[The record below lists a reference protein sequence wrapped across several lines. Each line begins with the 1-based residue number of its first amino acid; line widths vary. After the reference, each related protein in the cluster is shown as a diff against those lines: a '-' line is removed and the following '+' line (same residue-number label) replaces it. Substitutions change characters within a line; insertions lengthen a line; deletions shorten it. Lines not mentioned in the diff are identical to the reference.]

1 MALGS
6 RGFAL
11 NQAVAAPS
19 TTRGPLAK
27 VRLGV
32 PGTACLQGPRQA
44 GTSMLPATLEAP
56 WGLRYPNFTNKSE
69 QALCMSWVSPAQKTY
84 PAIHQPSWAAHPW
97 GRKGPQWG
105 KLSQKPADMSCTPA
119 AGEAAVV
126 RQEVLRDLGMAVL
139 QITVLITL
147 LQGPGE
153 AEHRLFFEGGSKH
166 GGTERH
172 EALQCYKSEKLGR
185 K

>member
-1 MALGS
+1 
-6 RGFAL
+6 
-11 NQAVAAPS
+11 
-19 TTRGPLAK
+19 
-27 VRLGV
+27 
-32 PGTACLQGPRQA
+32 
-44 GTSMLPATLEAP
+44 
-56 WGLRYPNFTNKSE
+56 
-69 QALCMSWVSPAQKTY
+69 
-84 PAIHQPSWAAHPW
+84 
-97 GRKGPQWG
+97 
-105 KLSQKPADMSCTPA
+105 MSCTPA

-126 RQEVLRDLGMAVL
+126 PQEVLRDLGMAVI

-153 AEHRLFFEGGSKH
+153 AEHRLFFEGGSNH